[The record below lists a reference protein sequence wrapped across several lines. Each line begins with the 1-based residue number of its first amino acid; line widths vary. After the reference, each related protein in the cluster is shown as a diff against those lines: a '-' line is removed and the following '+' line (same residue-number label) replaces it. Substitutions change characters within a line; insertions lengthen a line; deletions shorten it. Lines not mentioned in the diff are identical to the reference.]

1 VFLDASEVEQ
11 RARRAVRCA
20 FVSTN
25 SITQGEQVGV
35 LWGWLLNQ
43 GLHIQFAHRTFQWQ
57 NEAPGKAAVH
67 CVIVG
72 FGVEAPSRQRRL
84 FEYDD
89 IQGPPH
95 EVPAT
100 RINPYLVDAEETILP
115 SRRQPISPVP
125 AITFGSKPTD
135 GGNLLLT
142 EAEKENLLLDEPGA
156 ARFIRPYMSA
166 EEFINGGKRFCLWL
180 KDCPPAELRRMP
192 QVLSRVEQVRAFRL
206 ASTKAATRENAAF
219 PTLFAEDRQPAGN
232 YLAIPKTT
240 SERRQW
246 VPIGFLP
253 AEVVV
258 ASELFTL
265 QDATPF
271 HFGILTST
279 MHNAWLRT
287 VAGRLESRY
296 RYSAQIVYN
305 NFPWPTAPSEKQH
318 ADIAAAAQA
327 VLAARAAEFARDAAT
342 TLATLYDPDLMPPA
356 LVKAHQALDRAVDAA
371 YAADAKTLNLPARW
385 RSDSERVAFLFAL
398 YARLTNLHPAA

>member
-1 VFLDASEVEQ
+1 
-11 RARRAVRCA
+11 
-20 FVSTN
+20 
-25 SITQGEQVGV
+25 V

-100 RINPYLVDAEETILP
+100 RINPYLVDAPDFVLP
-115 SRRQPISPVP
+115 SRRTPIS
-125 AITFGSKPTD
+125 AIPRMNKGSEPTD
-135 GGNLLLT
+135 GGNLLLSDDAKKHLLT
-142 EAEKENLLLDEPGA
+142 IEPHAEKW
-156 ARFIRPYMSA
+156 IRPFVGA
-166 EEFINGGKRFCLWL
+166 DEFINGIPRWCLWL
-180 KDCPPAELRRMP
+180 KDCPAAELKAMP
-192 QVLSRVEQVRAFRL
+192 HMLQRVAAVREMRL
-206 ASTKAATRENAAF
+206 ASKKPFTRERAAT
-219 PTLFAEDRQPAGN
+219 PSLFGEIRQPN
-232 YLAIPKTT
+232 EIYILVPRHS
-240 SERRQW
+240 SERRRF
-246 VPIGFLP
+246 VPIGFQNP
-253 AEVVV
+253 EVIAGDSCLIVP
-258 ASELFTL
+258 
-265 QDATPF
+265 DATPF
-271 HFGILTST
+271 HFGILAST

-287 VAGRLESRY
+287 VAGRLKSDY

-371 YAADAKTLNLPARW
+371 YAADAKTLQLPARW